1 MSPLGQYEQLVDR
14 NAHRSRLPIHFAKE
28 TFYGQLTHILVV
40 HVQAMPTAIPPTSA
54 TTLVLAVIHACDILR
69 AHPALDIHY
78 YKNLGRTEVVDITT
92 VQCVVGRVRDRGQW
106 AIIDRSGSLSRALY
120 VEDDN

>member
-1 MSPLGQYEQLVDR
+1 MDE
-14 NAHRSRLPIHFAKE
+14 NAHRSRLPIQFAKQ

-40 HVQAMPTAIPPTSA
+40 RVNAMPSAIPPSPP
-54 TTLVLAVIHACDILR
+54 TTLVLAVIHSCTILR

-106 AIIDRSGSLSRALY
+106 AIVDRSGALVRALY
-120 VEDDN
+120 VEDES